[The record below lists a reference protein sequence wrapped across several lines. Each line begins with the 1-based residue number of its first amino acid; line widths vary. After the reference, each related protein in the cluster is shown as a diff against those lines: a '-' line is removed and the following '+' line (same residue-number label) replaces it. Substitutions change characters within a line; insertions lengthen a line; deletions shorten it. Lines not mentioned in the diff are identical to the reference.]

1 MEQQDKAVIIGS
13 VLVAVFA
20 GIWAEAMG
28 IGTQVDAFIDYF
40 TVIAV
45 MASLGFIYLSRDLL
59 GGSVARN
66 LEVIGTGLFLYVLV
80 YWSSYQWEIAGTPAW
95 LGVAAPGWNVFFNL
109 GTLVTF
115 GFVSYGFYLFWQL
128 GEE

>member
-1 MEQQDKAVIIGS
+1 MKRQDKVVIAGS
-13 VLVAVFA
+13 ILVAIFA
-20 GIWAEAMG
+20 GLWAQAMG
-28 IGTQVDAFIDYF
+28 IGTEVDALIDYF

-45 MASLGFIYLSRDLL
+45 IASLGFIYMSRDLL

-66 LEVIGTGLFLYVLV
+66 LEVVGTGLFLYVLV
-80 YWSSYQWEIAGTPAW
+80 YWSSYQWAVAGSPAW
-95 LGVAAPGWNVFFNL
+95 LGVTVPGWNLFFNL
-109 GTLVTF
+109 VTLVTF